1 MVEVEVVIVDIV
13 CYNKRAMN
21 KDAELKVRRLTPNQA
36 KALKAIVFPPSNI
49 GTVVSGTYISIASG
63 LAGNSLGGTISA
75 LERSGT
81 IQPFGRE
88 GRQFNW
94 ELTDPDLKKARQEDP
109 KILKEMISRIAGDK
123 K

>member
-1 MVEVEVVIVDIV
+1 MD
-13 CYNKRAMN
+13 K
-21 KDAELKVRRLTPNQA
+21 KAELKIRRLTPNQA
-36 KALKAIVFPPSNI
+36 KALKAVVFPQNTVGS
-49 GTVVSGTYISIASG
+49 VVSGAYISTASG
-63 LAGNSLGGTISA
+63 LTGNALGGTVSA

-94 ELTDPDLKKARQEDP
+94 ELTDPDLVQAKKEDS
-109 KILKEMISRIAGDK
+109 KTLSEILDKIAGK

>member
-1 MVEVEVVIVDIV
+1 
-13 CYNKRAMN
+13 MN
-21 KDAELKVRRLTPNQA
+21 KDAESKVRRLTPNQA
-36 KALKAIVFPPSNI
+36 KALKVIVSYPVGS
-49 GTVVSGTYISIASG
+49 VVSGTYISTATG
-63 LAGNSLGGTISA
+63 LTGNALGGTVSA

-94 ELTDPDLKKARQEDP
+94 ELTDPDFIQAKKEDP
-109 KILKEMISRIAGDK
+109 KSLVKILGRIAGEDK

>member
-1 MVEVEVVIVDIV
+1 MD
-13 CYNKRAMN
+13 K
-21 KDAELKVRRLTPNQA
+21 KTELKVRRLTPNQA
-36 KALKAIVFPPSNI
+36 KALKAIIFPPS
-49 GTVVSGTYISIASG
+49 TVGSVVPGSYISTASG
-63 LAGNSLGGTISA
+63 LTGNALGGTVSA

-94 ELTDPDLKKARQEDP
+94 ELTDSDLIHAKKEDP
-109 KILKEMISRIAGDK
+109 KTLADLLNKIAGVNK

>member
-1 MVEVEVVIVDIV
+1 MHK
-13 CYNKRAMN
+13 N
-21 KDAELKVRRLTPNQA
+21 AEFKVRRLTQNQA
-36 KALKAIVFPPSNI
+36 KALKAIVFPPSSV
-49 GTVVSGTYISIASG
+49 GSVVPGTYVSTASG
-63 LAGNSLGGTISA
+63 LRGNEFGGTVSA

-94 ELTDPDLKKARQEDP
+94 ELTDQDLIQAKKEDP
-109 KILKEMISRIAGDK
+109 KTLIKILGQIAGEDK

>member
-1 MVEVEVVIVDIV
+1 MD
-13 CYNKRAMN
+13 K
-21 KDAELKVRRLTPNQA
+21 KAELKIRRLTPNQA
-36 KALKAIVFPPSNI
+36 KALKAIAFPPSTV
-49 GTVVSGTYISIASG
+49 GSVVSGAYVSNASG
-63 LAGNSLGGTISA
+63 LRGNELGGTVSA

-94 ELTDPDLKKARQEDP
+94 ELTDPDIVQAKKEDP
-109 KILKEMISRIAGDK
+109 KTLVKVLGQIAGKVK

>member
-1 MVEVEVVIVDIV
+1 
-13 CYNKRAMN
+13 MN
-21 KDAELKVRRLTPNQA
+21 KDAESKVRRLTPNQA
-36 KALKAIVFPPSNI
+36 KALKAIVSSPVGS
-49 GTVVSGTYISIASG
+49 VVSGIYISTASG
-63 LAGNSLGGTISA
+63 LTGNALGGTVSA

-94 ELTDPDLKKARQEDP
+94 ELTDSDIVQAKKEDP
-109 KILKEMISRIAGDK
+109 KTLVKILGQIAGKVK

>member
-1 MVEVEVVIVDIV
+1 MD
-13 CYNKRAMN
+13 K
-21 KDAELKVRRLTPNQA
+21 KTELRVRRLTSNQA
-36 KALKAIVFPPSNI
+36 KALKAIVFAPSNLGSAI
-49 GTVVSGTYISIASG
+49 SGAYISTASG
-63 LAGNSLGGTISA
+63 LTGNALGGTVSA

-94 ELTDPDLKKARQEDP
+94 ELIDSGLKQAKQEDP
-109 KILKEMISRIAGDK
+109 MILMDILNRIASKEK